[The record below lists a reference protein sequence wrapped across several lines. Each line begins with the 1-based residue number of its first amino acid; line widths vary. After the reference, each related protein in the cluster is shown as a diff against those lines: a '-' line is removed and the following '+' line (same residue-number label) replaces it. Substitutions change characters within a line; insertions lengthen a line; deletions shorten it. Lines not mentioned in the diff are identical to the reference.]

1 MEILK
6 LIVRNAFRHKLRS
19 VLTII
24 GFAIAMLAF
33 GILRTLIGAWY
44 LGVESSQADRLIVR
58 NKISLI
64 YSLPISYRNRIQ
76 QVVGVNG
83 IAYGVWYGGIY
94 KDKKNFFAQFAISGL
109 DYLDLYPEFVISEE
123 ERKNFLR
130 DRNAA
135 IAGETL
141 VKRFGWKIGD
151 IIPLQGTIYPG
162 NIELVLA
169 GIYHGARKNVDQT
182 AFFLRWDFL
191 NEAIK
196 KSFPDR
202 ADKVGWYLVRV
213 KDPQASAQVAQDID
227 ALFANS
233 LAETLTETE
242 KAFQMGFVA
251 MTGAIIAAVQI
262 ISIVVVLIILMVL
275 ANTMAM
281 TARERSSEYAV
292 FKTLGFRPWFLFM
305 LISGESIAIATIGG
319 FIGALLT
326 YPGGKLFQYQLES
339 FLPVFEVTWNT
350 IGLMLIASFTVGIA
364 AALIPAI
371 RVSRTGIS
379 EGLRH
384 LG

>member
-1 MEILK
+1 M
-6 LIVRNAFRHKLRS
+6 IVFKIFRHKLRS

-326 YPGGKLFQYQLES
+326 YPGGKLFQHQLES

>member
-1 MEILK
+1 
-6 LIVRNAFRHKLRS
+6 
-19 VLTII
+19 
-24 GFAIAMLAF
+24 MLAF